1 MKESSAA
8 SFERLEKLSAS
19 ELNRSAERLVAA
31 ENRHVASLIAHLS
44 EISRRKV
51 HLDLRYENLFDYCVT
66 HLRLSEGSAYLRI
79 QVANI
84 CRRFPQILDHL
95 AENKIT
101 LTVAGLLCPHLR
113 EDNVEK
119 LLSDSEGKT
128 KRQVAEYL
136 VALEPKPIV
145 EPMIRKKP
153 APKGPE
159 PAGQAALSERGGER
173 AEAPAPASP
182 LLAEA
187 GTRRG
192 SGAEGR
198 GKLEPAQPDVYNFRF
213 SAPRAFKEKLER
225 LGEVL
230 GIQATEKRMAEVLE
244 RALEV
249 ALDQKDPQRR
259 LERRR
264 KREERARV
272 EESSPA
278 DVNATKTQAKRSRHV
293 PVARQDRVLERASYQ
308 CEYRG
313 PDGARCTQRAG
324 LEIDHKRPFA
334 KGGSH
339 DEENLRVFCKSHNVL
354 EAERVYGTEFVRRKI
369 KNKQAR
375 GP

>member
-1 MKESSAA
+1 MKESSVA

-19 ELNRSAERLVAA
+19 ELNRSAERLVAR

-44 EISRRKV
+44 EISRRKI
-51 HLDLRYENLFDYCVT
+51 HLELGYENLFDYCVS
-66 HLRLSEGSAYLRI
+66 HLGLSEGSAYLRI
-79 QVANI
+79 QVANV
-84 CRRFPQILDHL
+84 CRRFPHILDDL

-113 EDNVEK
+113 EDNAEK

-128 KRQVAEYL
+128 KRQVEEYL
-136 VALEPKPIV
+136 VALNPKPIV
-145 EPMIRKKP
+145 EPKIRKKP

-159 PAGQAALSERGGER
+159 PAGQAALRERGGDE

-182 LLAEA
+182 LLPEA
-187 GTRRG
+187 GTRTG

-198 GKLEPAQPDVYNFRF
+198 GQIEPAQPDIYNFRF
-213 SAPRAFKEKLER
+213 SAPRDFKEKLER

-230 GIQATEKRMAEVLE
+230 GIQATEKRMAEVLD
-244 RALEV
+244 RALDL
-249 ALDQKDPQRR
+249 ALDEKDPQRR

-272 EESSPA
+272 EKSSPD
-278 DVNATKTQAKRSRHV
+278 DVSATRKQEKRSRHV
-293 PVARQDRVLERASYQ
+293 PVALEDRALERASYQ

-313 PDGARCTQRAG
+313 PDGTRCTQRVG
-324 LEIDHKRPFA
+324 LEIDHKTPFA
-334 KGGSH
+334 KGGTH

-354 EAERVYGTEFVRRKI
+354 EAERVYGAEFVRGKI
-369 KNKQAR
+369 NNKQAR

>member
-8 SFERLEKLSAS
+8 SFERLEKLSAC
-19 ELNRSAERLVAA
+19 ELNRSAERLVAR

-44 EISRRKV
+44 EISRRKI
-51 HLDLRYENLFDYCVT
+51 HLELGYQNLFDYCVA

-79 QVANI
+79 QVANV
-84 CRRFPQILDHL
+84 CRRFPQILDDL

-119 LLSDSEGKT
+119 LLSDSEGRT
-128 KRQVAEYL
+128 KRQVEEYL
-136 VALEPKPIV
+136 VGLEPKPIV

-153 APKGPE
+153 APKRTE
-159 PAGQAALSERGGER
+159 PAGQAALRERRGDR

-182 LLAEA
+182 LPEA
-187 GTRRG
+187 GTRTG

-198 GKLEPAQPDVYNFRF
+198 GKLEPAQPDIYNFRF
-213 SAPRAFKEKLER
+213 SAPRDFKEKLER

-244 RALEV
+244 RALDL
-249 ALDQKDPQRR
+249 ALEEKDPQRR

-264 KREERARV
+264 KRQERGRV
-272 EESSPA
+272 EKSSPD
-278 DVNATKTQAKRSRHV
+278 DVSARRKQKKRSRHV
-293 PVARQDRVLERASYQ
+293 PVALEDRVLERASYQ

-313 PDGARCTQRAG
+313 PDGTRCTQRVG
-324 LEIDHKRPFA
+324 LEIDHKTPFA
-334 KGGSH
+334 KGGTH

-354 EAERVYGTEFVRRKI
+354 EAERVYGAEFVRGKI